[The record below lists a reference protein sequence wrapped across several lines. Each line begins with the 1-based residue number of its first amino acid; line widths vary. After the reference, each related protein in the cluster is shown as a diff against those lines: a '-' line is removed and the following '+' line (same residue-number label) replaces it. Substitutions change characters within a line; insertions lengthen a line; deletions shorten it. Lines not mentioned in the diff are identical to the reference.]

1 MSSFDYTDNFN
12 GFNDLINR
20 ADFLTEAKIG
30 KAHPSF
36 GGLAKRIKQEVGK
49 GFPRDVRMLI
59 KTVLYYLDIFNDE
72 DLDTLKAAGGAASSS
87 YRLALEGLLDKYQDE
102 IKSRADEITDKLEEE
117 FVKFVNEQKLKV
129 GADRKAAYEA
139 EAEAKAAA
147 KRIEKEIEG
156 GGDIVDVVDDA
167 VGELEQSTADAFE
180 TLRAAKEDPTTFI
193 EIKIRDADKASDV
206 SNIVTKYANEDG
218 VEVSGNTVQFS
229 VDPDT
234 PLANAVATHGVD
246 KIEAALKRDVDAI
259 SDSVVVVMAPEE
271 DYERMDDEEMGYGL
285 DEPGGVPGSYAMG
298 EEGGGITEVED
309 NEVEDAEDGITQKPY
324 ISMYTDDD
332 GRKVYDVLDKHG
344 KSAYKSYYK
353 KVAEH
358 WLREYYDIMMREDEE
373 DNELDHFLTKEQP
386 EDKIPADY
394 EDVLAALVDDD
405 KKKHAI
411 KRLYGDDDDPGH
423 IDDMRAEYP
432 PDPFGGGYEDE
443 EGVDPGIE
451 NQHLLHRSERAALR
465 RGAQLPELP
474 VVNNID
480 EAINT
485 LTSAGSRFGGPEGS
499 AVTGENN
506 AVKWVTRVLMYN
518 NIEVPD
524 AATIKSR
531 LPGSSTNLIRRSLEV
546 DEEDFNYSPMLDS
559 YKTST
564 ANYLTEQVASDK
576 RNKKTETKNQSF
588 KEKYKPKTSWQLEEL
603 RRYGL

>member
-72 DLDTLKAAGGAASSS
+72 DLDTLKAAGGAATSS

-102 IKSRADEITDKLEEE
+102 IKNRADEITDKLEEE
-117 FVKFVNEQKLKV
+117 FINFVNEQKLKV

-139 EAEAKAAA
+139 ESEAKAAA
-147 KRIEKEIEG
+147 QRLEKEIEG
-156 GGDIVDVVDDA
+156 GGDIVDAVDGA

-234 PLANAVATHGVD
+234 PLANAVSTHGVD

-309 NEVEDAEDGITQKPY
+309 AEDLSAKKARAGKDIGKPGKNFSKIAKSAGKKYGSKAAGERVAGAVLAKMRGNYEGEEHPAQRAAESIIGAEVMWDGFRKRGQVEEVDVESGIA
-324 ISMYTDDD
+324 I
-332 GRKVYDVLDKHG
+332 VYDEDG
-344 KSAYKSYYK
+344 G
-353 KVAEH
+353 EH
-358 WLREYYDIMMREDEE
+358 MVELGDFDVVNEIEDNE
-373 DNELDHFLTKEQP
+373 NELDHFLTKEQP

-443 EGVDPGIE
+443 EF
-451 NQHLLHRSERAALR
+451 S
-465 RGAQLPELP
+465 
-474 VVNNID
+474 
-480 EAINT
+480 
-485 LTSAGSRFGGPEGS
+485 
-499 AVTGENN
+499 
-506 AVKWVTRVLMYN
+506 
-518 NIEVPD
+518 
-524 AATIKSR
+524 
-531 LPGSSTNLIRRSLEV
+531 
-546 DEEDFNYSPMLDS
+546 YSPMLDS

-564 ANYLTEQVASDK
+564 AGYLTEQAASDK
-576 RNKKTETKNQSF
+576 RNKKTEVKPQSF
-588 KEKYKPKTSWQLEEL
+588 KEKYKPKTHWQLEEL